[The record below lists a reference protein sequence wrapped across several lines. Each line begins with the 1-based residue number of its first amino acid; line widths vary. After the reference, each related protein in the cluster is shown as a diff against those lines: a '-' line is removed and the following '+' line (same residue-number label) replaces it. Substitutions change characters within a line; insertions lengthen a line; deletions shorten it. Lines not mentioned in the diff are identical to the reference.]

1 MLLLLLCAEDRLE
14 YSNPAFLKIL
24 GLLYEHLHGQLR
36 EIDMD
41 RMPTSIIIF
50 NLQKFST
57 FAKLK
62 QKYILHFRDLK
73 ITKIYPSQFSP
84 KKKRIFTFFRFSI
97 FAPNIAIKDFL
108 MLIFGEKMIHLE

>member
-84 KKKRIFTFFRFSI
+84 KKKEFLHFFDFRFSHQTLQLKI
-97 FAPNIAIKDFL
+97 FNADFW
-108 MLIFGEKMIHLE
+108 

>member
-73 ITKIYPSQFSP
+73 ITKKI
-84 KKKRIFTFFRFSI
+84 RIFTFST
-97 FAPNIAIKDFL
+97 FAPNIAIEDFL

>member
-62 QKYILHFRDLK
+62 QKYILYLRDLK
-73 ITKIYPSQFSP
+73 ITKKI
-84 KKKRIFTFFRFSI
+84 RIFTFFTFSI